1 MIIRE
6 LILKN
11 FGRFRNRS
19 IRLEEGINIIYGENE
34 SGKSTLHAF
43 IQGMLFGLR
52 KMRGRAARTD
62 SYTRYTPWDNPS
74 WYEGKLRFSCG
85 GKEFRL
91 ERDFRRGE
99 EGTKL
104 VCESDGE
111 LLSVKDG
118 DLEMLLGGIS
128 EAVYENTVSIG
139 QMKSRTGDALL
150 LELRNYLSSYQE
162 SGDGKLNLDRALLL
176 LKEKK
181 KEWQSRMQMRE
192 QQQEAEEKKIKFEI
206 AYLERETEELEQKL
220 LEEQKRE
227 KAEQEELRREEQRQE
242 ELKREELRQEN
253 LRREQQ
259 RQEEMKRKKL
269 QQEKKPGTGGTL
281 NWKKVIPAVLLGDFI
296 IWGILFYLAGWKAAG
311 ISAVCILIAVSL
323 LLAYTSAALKKAET
337 EEETKHGG
345 QAVPDNIS
353 GISPKKLVTGDSIRL
368 LTAQI
373 QEKRTRLSN
382 LQDELS
388 ELLMAGSSDR
398 AEMEEIRSIELAAE
412 TIQSLSVS
420 AQESVGEALKNHISD
435 IFCTMTRGKYKKVSI
450 DEDLKV
456 DLFTEEHHVPLFMAS
471 QGTIEQAYLALR
483 IAVGDIICG
492 EESMPLLLDEV
503 FAMYDEERMAET
515 LGWLYKEKE
524 QALIF
529 TCSRREAE
537 VLHKAGIPYHMVRLR
552 L

>member
-74 WYEGKLRFSCG
+74 WYEGSLRFSCG

-128 EAVYENTVSIG
+128 ETVYENTVSIG

-150 LELRNYLSSYQE
+150 LELRNYLSNYQE

-181 KEWQSRMQMRE
+181 KEWQSRMQIRE

-206 AYLERETEELEQKL
+206 SYLERETEELEQKL
-220 LEEQKRE
+220 LEEQRRE
-227 KAEQEELRREEQRQE
+227 KAGQEEQRKE
-242 ELKREELRQEN
+242 S

-259 RQEEMKRKKL
+259 RQEEAKRNERYWGKM
-269 QQEKKPGTGGTL
+269 PGTGGTL
-281 NWKKVIPAVLLGDFI
+281 NWKKVIPAVLLGDLMV
-296 IWGILFYLAGWKAAG
+296 WGILFFTAGWKAAG
-311 ISAVCILIAVSL
+311 ISAVCILIAASL
-323 LLAYTSAALKKAET
+323 FLAYTSTAIKKAEIK
-337 EEETKHGG
+337 EEMMHAG
-345 QAVPDNIS
+345 QPIPDNTS
-353 GISPKKLVTGDSIRL
+353 GNLPKRNITGDSIRL

-373 QEKRTRLSN
+373 HEKRTRLSN
-382 LQDELS
+382 LQEELS
-388 ELLMAGSSDR
+388 ELQMAGISDR

-420 AQESVGEALKNHISD
+420 AQESVGEALKNCISD

-450 DEDLKV
+450 DEELKI
-456 DLFTEEHHVPLFMAS
+456 DLFTEERHVPLFMAS
-471 QGTIEQAYLALR
+471 QGTIEQVYLALR
-483 IAVGDIICG
+483 IAVGDIFCC
-492 EESMPLLLDEV
+492 EEPMPLLLDEI
-503 FAMYDEERMAET
+503 FAMYDEDRMKET

-524 QALIF
+524 QVIIF
-529 TCSRREAE
+529 TCNRRETE
-537 VLHKAGIPYHMVRLR
+537 VLKRAGIPFHMVYLR

>member
-62 SYTRYTPWDNPS
+62 AYTRYTPWDNPS
-74 WYEGKLRFSCG
+74 WYEGSLRFSCG

-181 KEWQSRMQMRE
+181 KEWQSRMQIRE

-206 AYLERETEELEQKL
+206 AYLERETEELHQKL

-227 KAEQEELRREEQRQE
+227 KAGEEELRREEQRQE
-242 ELKREELRQEN
+242 ELRREEQRREEARRKELHQEN
-253 LRREQQ
+253 
-259 RQEEMKRKKL
+259 M
-269 QQEKKPGTGGTL
+269 PGTGGTL
-281 NWKKVIPAVLLGDFI
+281 NWKKVISALLVGDVI
-296 IWGILFYLAGWKAAG
+296 VWGILFFTAGWKAAC
-311 ISAVCILIAVSL
+311 ISAECILIAEFL
-323 LLAYTSAALKKAET
+323 FMAYTSTALKKAGKK
-337 EEETKHGG
+337 EETKHAG
-345 QAVPDNIS
+345 QSMPDNTS
-353 GISPKKLVTGDSIRL
+353 GSLPKRKITGDSIRL

-373 QEKRTRLSN
+373 LEKRTRLSN
-382 LQDELS
+382 LQEELS
-388 ELLMAGSSDR
+388 ELQMTGISDR
-398 AEMEEIRSIELAAE
+398 PEMEEIRSLELAAE

-420 AQESVGEALKNHISD
+420 AQESVGEALKNRISD
-435 IFCTMTRGKYKKVSI
+435 IFCTMTGGKYKKVSI
-450 DEDLKV
+450 DEELKI
-456 DLFTEEHHVPLFMAS
+456 DLFTEERHVPLFMAS
-471 QGTIEQAYLALR
+471 QGTIEQVYLALR
-483 IAVGDIICG
+483 IAVGDIFCC
-492 EESMPLLLDEV
+492 EETMPLLLDEV
-503 FAMYDEERMAET
+503 FAMYDEERMKET

-524 QALIF
+524 QVIIF
-529 TCSRREAE
+529 TCNRRETE
-537 VLHKAGIPYHMVRLR
+537 VLKRAGIPFHIVYLHL
-552 L
+552 

>member
-62 SYTRYTPWDNPS
+62 AYTRYTPWDNPS
-74 WYEGKLRFSCG
+74 WYEGSLRFSCG

-181 KEWQSRMQMRE
+181 KEWQSRMQIRE

-206 AYLERETEELEQKL
+206 AYLER
-220 LEEQKRE
+220 
-227 KAEQEELRREEQRQE
+227 
-242 ELKREELRQEN
+242 
-253 LRREQQ
+253 
-259 RQEEMKRKKL
+259 
-269 QQEKKPGTGGTL
+269 
-281 NWKKVIPAVLLGDFI
+281 
-296 IWGILFYLAGWKAAG
+296 
-311 ISAVCILIAVSL
+311 
-323 LLAYTSAALKKAET
+323 
-337 EEETKHGG
+337 
-345 QAVPDNIS
+345 
-353 GISPKKLVTGDSIRL
+353 
-368 LTAQI
+368 
-373 QEKRTRLSN
+373 
-382 LQDELS
+382 
-388 ELLMAGSSDR
+388 
-398 AEMEEIRSIELAAE
+398 
-412 TIQSLSVS
+412 
-420 AQESVGEALKNHISD
+420 KN
-435 IFCTMTRGKYKKVSI
+435 
-450 DEDLKV
+450 
-456 DLFTEEHHVPLFMAS
+456 
-471 QGTIEQAYLALR
+471 
-483 IAVGDIICG
+483 
-492 EESMPLLLDEV
+492 
-503 FAMYDEERMAET
+503 
-515 LGWLYKEKE
+515 
-524 QALIF
+524 
-529 TCSRREAE
+529 
-537 VLHKAGIPYHMVRLR
+537 
-552 L
+552 